1 LLIGTFLEAA
11 ADLPGTQS
19 GELCDEECTNDERQP
34 GWQRLFRFGVHAI
47 LPTRIQYESTMKL
60 IVLILLAA
68 ILISLGSGL
77 FYLSSKNH
85 DSKKIQ
91 YALRIRVALSV
102 ILVLFLVV
110 SYLTG
115 QIQA

>member
-1 LLIGTFLEAA
+1 
-11 ADLPGTQS
+11 
-19 GELCDEECTNDERQP
+19 
-34 GWQRLFRFGVHAI
+34 
-47 LPTRIQYESTMKL
+47 MKS
-60 IVLILLAA
+60 IVFILLAA

-85 DSKKIQ
+85 DSRKIQ
-91 YALRIRVALSV
+91 YALRIRVVLSA

-115 QIQA
+115 WIEA

>member
-1 LLIGTFLEAA
+1 
-11 ADLPGTQS
+11 
-19 GELCDEECTNDERQP
+19 
-34 GWQRLFRFGVHAI
+34 
-47 LPTRIQYESTMKL
+47 MKS
-60 IVLILLAA
+60 IVFILLAA

-85 DSKKIQ
+85 DPRKIQ
-91 YALRIRVALSV
+91 YAMRIRIVLSA

-115 QIQA
+115 WIEA